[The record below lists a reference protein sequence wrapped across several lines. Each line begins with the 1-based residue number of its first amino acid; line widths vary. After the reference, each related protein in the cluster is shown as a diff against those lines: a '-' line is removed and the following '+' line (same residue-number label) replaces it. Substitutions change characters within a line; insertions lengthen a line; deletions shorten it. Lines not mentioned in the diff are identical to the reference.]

1 MGMGRVT
8 ETVTKME
15 KFIGP
20 SKPIFIGVAGVAL
33 LMLLLSFSPSTS
45 FPNMFDMSKMTM
57 SPEKDG
63 EATKD
68 CTTVS
73 DQGLDLGHDPAD
85 PTFYDDPSFS
95 YSIGTPLTNWD
106 EKRQKWLYH
115 HPSLAAAAGGGVLN
129 RVVVVTGSQPPPCE
143 NPVGDALLLRLFK
156 NKVDYCRIQGHDIF
170 YNNAFLHR
178 EMTSVWAKLPPVRAA
193 MVAHPEAEWVLWLD
207 SDAVV
212 TDMEFKLPFEKY
224 GNHNFVISG
233 WENLIYEKRSWLGLN
248 TGIFLIRNCQWSIDF
263 IETWASLGPANPNH
277 DELKEIIRGTLTDKE
292 FPGDEQSALVYL
304 MLKEKKKWGE
314 KVYIENGYSF
324 NGYWVVI
331 VDGYEKIEEMYR
343 AVEAAASGLRRR
355 RGEAVSGWYGEMRE
369 VYLNGTRDGGIGGWR
384 RPFTTH
390 FTGCQPCS
398 GQHNP
403 IYGGESCWNGME
415 RALNFADNQVLRNY
429 GFVHD
434 GLGNS
439 SFVSPLQFDSPS

>member
-1 MGMGRVT
+1 MGMGRVA
-8 ETVTKME
+8 ETVAKMD
-15 KFIGP
+15 KIIGP

-45 FPNMFDMSKMTM
+45 FPNMFDVSKMTM

-63 EATKD
+63 AATKD

-85 PTFYDDPSFS
+85 QTFYDDPSLS
-95 YSIGTPLTNWD
+95 YSIGTPLKNWD
-106 EKRQKWLYH
+106 EKRQKWLHH
-115 HPSLAAAAGGGVLN
+115 HPSFAAAARGGGVLN
-129 RVVVVTGSQPPPCE
+129 HVVVVTGSQPTPCQ

-170 YNNAFLHR
+170 YSNAFLHR
-178 EMTSVWAKLPPVRAA
+178 EMLSWWSKLPPVRAA

-224 GNHNFVISG
+224 GNHNFVICG
-233 WENLIYEKRSWLGLN
+233 WENLVYEKRSWLGLN
-248 TGIFLIRNCQWSIDF
+248 AGVFLIRNCQWSIDF

-277 DELKEIIRGTLTDKE
+277 EELKEIIRGTLTDKE
-292 FPGDEQSALVYL
+292 SPSDDQSALVYL
-304 MLKEKKKWGE
+304 MLKEKEKWGE

-324 NGYWVVI
+324 NGYWLAI

-369 VYLNGTRDGGIGGWR
+369 VYLKGTQDGNGGWR
-384 RPFTTH
+384 RPFITH

-434 GLGNS
+434 SLGNS
-439 SFVSPLQFDSPS
+439 SFVSPLQFDSPG

>member
-1 MGMGRVT
+1 MAKTTTIPTKPFLFLRDKSPFIAAAVASLLILSALWSFINPAPSSPTATSGCANTTTT
-8 ETVTKME
+8 ESRDT
-15 KFIGP
+15 
-20 SKPIFIGVAGVAL
+20 
-33 LMLLLSFSPSTS
+33 
-45 FPNMFDMSKMTM
+45 
-57 SPEKDG
+57 
-63 EATKD
+63 
-68 CTTVS
+68 
-73 DQGLDLGHDPAD
+73 
-85 PTFYDDPSFS
+85 TFYDDPSLS
-95 YSIGTPLTNWD
+95 YSIGSPLKNWD
-106 EKRQKWLYH
+106 EKRQQWLHH
-115 HPSLAAAAGGGVLN
+115 HPSFAAAATGVLMN

-143 NPVGDALLLRLFK
+143 NPVGDLLLLRLFK

-178 EMTSVWAKLPPVRAA
+178 EMKSVWAKLPPVKAA

-224 GNHNFVISG
+224 GNHNFVVNG
-233 WENLIYEKRSWLGLN
+233 WEDMIYEKRSWLGLN

-304 MLKEKKKWGE
+304 MLKEKEKWGE

-324 NGYWVVI
+324 SGYWVGI
-331 VDGYEKIEEMYR
+331 VDGFERIEERYR

-369 VYLNGTRDGGIGGWR
+369 VYLKGTRDGNGGWR
-384 RPFTTH
+384 RPFITH

-398 GQHNP
+398 GHHDP
-403 IYGGESCWNGME
+403 SYGSESCWNGME

-429 GFVHD
+429 GFVHN

-439 SFVSPLQFDSPS
+439 SFVSPLQFDSPA